1 MLIVDDSIL
10 KAYDKCPMNG
20 YWLHEKGIAHS
31 GEAVALLFGRSIH
44 VGLGELFTNKDA
56 SRACVTFQ
64 KDYTGNDPKGLRT
77 PAKGIE
83 VIEAWDVQLGGQPW
97 EHLAGEMMVK
107 YPLTRDI
114 MYVGN
119 VDAFGKM
126 AGLAMVQEF
135 KTSAYPAM
143 FITKPNQQITG
154 YAFLASL
161 HFNMRVDQVLVT
173 IAGLWKSSRGG
184 YRTTKDGGS
193 QSIFRQEQITIEDW
207 EFEKWQLDVR
217 KKCRDIL
224 QMREGGIDE
233 HPQKT
238 EACSNFGG
246 CQFIPLCSTAPKLRE
261 MVMEA
266 NYVPYKWDPEMK
278 EAV

>member
-20 YWLHEKGIAHS
+20 YWLHERGVAHR
-31 GEAVALLFGRSIH
+31 GEAITLVFGRGIH
-44 VGLGELFTNKDA
+44 AGVGELLK
-56 SRACVTFQ
+56 SRDVPTACDEFR
-64 KDYTGNDPKGLRT
+64 KIYNREDPKGLRT
-77 PAKGIE
+77 AAKGVE

-97 EHLAGEMMVK
+97 EHIAGEMMVK
-107 YPLTRDI
+107 YPITSGI

-119 VDAFGKM
+119 IDEFGKM
-126 AGLAMVQEF
+126 AGTAMVQEW
-135 KTSAYPAM
+135 KTSAYPSM

-161 HFNMRVDQVLVT
+161 HFNTRVDQVLVT
-173 IAGLWKSSRGG
+173 IAGLWKMSRGG

-193 QSIFRQEQITIEDW
+193 QSIFRQEQVAIEDW

-217 KKCRDIL
+217 TKCYDIER
-224 QMREGGIDE
+224 MRIEDD
-233 HPQKT
+233 HPQRT

-246 CQFIPLCSTAPKLRE
+246 CQFIPLCSAAPKMRE
-261 MVMEA
+261 MIIESS
-266 NYVPYKWDPEMK
+266 YVPYRWDPETK
-278 EAV
+278 GGV